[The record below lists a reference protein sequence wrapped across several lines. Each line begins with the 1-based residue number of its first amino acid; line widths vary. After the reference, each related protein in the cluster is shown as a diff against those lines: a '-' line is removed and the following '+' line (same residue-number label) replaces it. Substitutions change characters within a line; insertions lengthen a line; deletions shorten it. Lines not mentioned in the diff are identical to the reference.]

1 MTCMLRVTRSCML
14 HVLRVNLYPRSPP
27 TKYNYNDV
35 YQCSFNDKINAW
47 YSIPCRRE
55 SVKETILVV
64 PTAQP
69 CIIVRGQLDQIEAVL
84 VIEKK
89 LVTTFNPKE
98 APLLLLGAFYTFNM
112 HYTEGCSNFYTFF
125 EVVFL
130 NKKKPSKMTRLSG
143 IIARLSSCREL

>member
-1 MTCMLRVTRSCML
+1 MTFLSM
-14 HVLRVNLYPRSPP
+14 
-27 TKYNYNDV
+27 
-35 YQCSFNDKINAW
+35 QEG
-47 YSIPCRRE
+47 E
-55 SVKETILVV
+55 SVKEAILAV

-69 CIIVRGQLDQIEAVL
+69 CIIVRGQLGEEAIL

-89 LVTTFNPKE
+89 SVTTFNPKE

-130 NKKKPSKMTRLSG
+130 GKQKPVKLTRLSG
-143 IIARLSSCREL
+143 IIARLNRSIVAEH